1 MRAPVLDQ
9 PSISVSDG
17 HVEKDDR
24 YHGDDGPIWTVGI
37 VDGKKR
43 VDDRDIGFDEAD
55 AVVGE
60 CCLRGA
66 VDGLL
71 RLGTEVLHHCDPPL
85 QKGAPRRHEGSI
97 FGEYGG
103 SELGILL
110 NERFGK
116 GISERA
122 NGCFVLS
129 PAGTRR
135 AGGTDAESACE
146 TREAETIHQAS
157 ARGVGLLA
165 CRIEGVNWDQSS
177 WGHL

>member
-1 MRAPVLDQ
+1 
-9 PSISVSDG
+9 
-17 HVEKDDR
+17 
-24 YHGDDGPIWTVGI
+24 
-37 VDGKKR
+37 
-43 VDDRDIGFDEAD
+43 AD

-85 QKGAPRRHEGSI
+85 QKVAPRRHEGSI
-97 FGEYGG
+97 FGEYGC

-110 NERFGK
+110 NERLGK
-116 GISERA
+116 GISECA

-129 PAGTRR
+129 LAGTRR
-135 AGGTDAESACE
+135 AGRTDAESACE
-146 TREAETIHQAS
+146 TREAETLHQAS

-165 CRIEGVNWDQSS
+165 CRIDGVNCDLSNC
-177 WGHL
+177 GHL

>member
-1 MRAPVLDQ
+1 MRAPILDQ
-9 PSISVSDG
+9 PSISVADG

-24 YHGDDGPIWTVGI
+24 YRGDDGPIWTVGI

-43 VDDRDIGFDEAD
+43 VDDRDIAFDEAD

-60 CCLRGA
+60 CRLRGA

-85 QKGAPRRHEGSI
+85 QKVAPRRHEGSI
-97 FGEYGG
+97 FGEYGC
-103 SELGILL
+103 SEFGILL
-110 NERFGK
+110 NESLSK

-129 PAGTRR
+129 LAGTRR
-135 AGGTDAESACE
+135 AGRTDAESACE
-146 TREAETIHQAS
+146 TR
-157 ARGVGLLA
+157 
-165 CRIEGVNWDQSS
+165 
-177 WGHL
+177 